1 MAAGRPVRV
10 PLERATSAEML
21 ACGQASTPA
30 LRLLRRHAART
41 MTVQEA
47 TLIESPNLLRAYGDP
62 ATTPSGAA
70 GLAGLVNAL
79 RSGRTAS
86 DFNLTAASRVQ
97 ILITE
102 ADIEGDMP

>member
-30 LRLLRRHAART
+30 LQLLRRHAART

-47 TLIESPNLLRAYGDP
+47 T
-62 ATTPSGAA
+62 
-70 GLAGLVNAL
+70 
-79 RSGRTAS
+79 
-86 DFNLTAASRVQ
+86 
-97 ILITE
+97 
-102 ADIEGDMP
+102 